1 MLTLLKQ
8 NLISTKKKFLI
19 MYIIIFAFF
28 ILFPITLKLNDWIMG
43 TSSVLATIIT
53 NLFVGLIPILLIIL
67 AILILRDSLSYIKDS
82 LFSKQGYL
90 NFTLPFKTSS
100 IVLSKLLTALIWMF
114 GFVACAFVGS
124 LIMEGEMQIFF
135 PMNDSDMSYTFIVFR
150 FITQILDN
158 LNLLEG
164 TTTLQVII
172 LTFCALLSVP
182 YLIVLYLFSN
192 IVVNITKMKKHK
204 KTVSSLVFVL
214 LLIALGQFTQLI
226 IAILMS
232 IANGSLLLPLLVNLI
247 IEVAVII
254 IGYQLSI
261 YWINYKLE
269 LV

>member
-28 ILFPITLKLNDWIMG
+28 ILFPITLKINDWIMG

-53 NLFVGLIPILLIIL
+53 NLFAGLIPILLIIL

-114 GFVACAFVGS
+114 GFVVCAFVGS
-124 LIMEGEMQIFF
+124 LIMEVEMQIFF
-135 PMNDSDMSYTFIVFR
+135 PMNDTDMSYTFIVFR
-150 FITQILDN
+150 FIIQILDS
-158 LNLLEG
+158 LNLLGG

-172 LTFCALLSVP
+172 LTFSVP

-204 KTVSSLVFVL
+204 KNVSSLVFVL

-226 IAILMS
+226 IAILTS
-232 IANGSLLLPLLVNLI
+232 ITNGSLLLPLLVNLI

-254 IGYQLSI
+254 IGYQLSMF
-261 YWINYKLE
+261 WINYKLE

>member
-164 TTTLQVII
+164 TTLQVII

-226 IAILMS
+226 IAILIS

-254 IGYQLSI
+254 IGYQLSM